1 MKKEALQLFEQR
13 KVRTVWDDDEEK
25 WYFSIVDVCGVLTDS
40 KDALTARKYWN
51 KLKQRLKEEGNE
63 TVTNCHQLK
72 LLAADGK
79 KRLTDVADTEQLF
92 RIIQSIPSP
101 KAEPFKQWMA
111 QVASQRLDQMQDP
124 ELSIDQA
131 IIDYKRLGYSD
142 AWINQRIKSIEV
154 RKELTDEW
162 KRTGVEDRLEY
173 ASLTDIITREWSG
186 FTTKQYKH
194 FKGLKKENLRD
205 NMTNLEI
212 ALNILAEASAT
223 ELSKQSDPK
232 GYVEQTKVAKDG
244 GSVAKAA
251 RNQLES
257 KLGRSVISSKKA
269 SDYLLFGRAECV
281 DNENNIDVDV
291 SQNDSQNDSQNVS
304 QNVSQN
310 DRQKLGKRQ
319 QKILQLISENIYIS
333 AEDIAKKLNVTPR
346 TIYRD
351 LKSLQIRWSGPS
363 KTGHWELKRTSHTM
377 CLACHFI
384 DLLQVLP
391 N

>member
-1 MKKEALQLFEQR
+1 MTKKQAIQLFQER
-13 KVRTVWDDDEEK
+13 KVRTVWDDQEEK

-40 KDALTARKYWN
+40 KDPTAYWR

-63 TVTNCHQLK
+63 TVTNCHALK
-72 LLAADGK
+72 MRAADGK
-79 KRLTDVADTEQLF
+79 MRLTDVADIEQLF

-111 QVASQRLDQMQDP
+111 QVASHRIDQMQDP
-124 ELSIDQA
+124 ELNIDQA

-162 KRTGVEDRLEY
+162 KRTGVQEGLEY

-186 FTTKQYKH
+186 FTTKQYKR
-194 FKGLKKENLRD
+194 FKGLKKESLPD

-223 ELSKQSDPK
+223 ELSKQRDPK
-232 GYVEQTKVAKDG
+232 GFNAQTQVAKDG

-257 KLGRSVISSKKA
+257 KLGRSIISNAKA
-269 SDYLLFGRAECV
+269 SDYLLPD
-281 DNENNIDVDV
+281 DNNE
-291 SQNDSQNDSQNVS
+291 
-304 QNVSQN
+304 
-310 DRQKLGKRQ
+310 
-319 QKILQLISENIYIS
+319 E
-333 AEDIAKKLNVTPR
+333 
-346 TIYRD
+346 
-351 LKSLQIRWSGPS
+351 
-363 KTGHWELKRTSHTM
+363 
-377 CLACHFI
+377 
-384 DLLQVLP
+384 
-391 N
+391 